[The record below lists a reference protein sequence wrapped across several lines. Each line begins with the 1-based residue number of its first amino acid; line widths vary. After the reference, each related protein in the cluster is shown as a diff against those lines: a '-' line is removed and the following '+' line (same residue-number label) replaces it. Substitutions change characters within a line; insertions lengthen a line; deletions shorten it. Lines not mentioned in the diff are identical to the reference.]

1 MIDFIVGFFAV
12 VFAVIFYIYIG
23 YWFLEW
29 DKLPAEHW
37 ISQTAGK
44 IKNETER
51 IFSPLKQKT
60 RRLDVRILLVLDNL
74 VVKFLNTDYILL
86 SKKIWAHMVCLYL
99 KTVLFVLKLKRLFF
113 EKNENKR

>member
-12 VFAVIFYIYIG
+12 IFAVMFYIYIG

-37 ISQTAGK
+37 ISQTADK

-51 IFSPLKQKT
+51 IFSPLRLKT
-60 RRLDVRILLVLDNL
+60 RR
-74 VVKFLNTDYILL
+74 DYVLL
-86 SKKIWAHMVCLYL
+86 SKKLWAYMVLFYL
-99 KTVLFVLKLKRLFF
+99 KTILFVLKLKKLFF
-113 EKNENKR
+113 EKNENKNKR

>member
-12 VFAVIFYIYIG
+12 IFAVMFYIYIG

-37 ISQTAGK
+37 ISQTADK

-51 IFSPLKQKT
+51 IFSPLRLKT

-74 VVKFLNTDYILL
+74 VVKFLNTDYVLL
-86 SKKIWAHMVCLYL
+86 SKKLWAYMVLFYL
-99 KTVLFVLKLKRLFF
+99 KTILFILKLKKLFF